1 MLKKWLTTVADAGT
15 RRAAV
20 FCAGLVLGWTGLA
33 RADDAEAAAPVA
45 APKSPSKAPARP
57 AAPGLPTPP
66 DGVPSA
72 QQPSAPSP
80 SDLEAVRRAYHYQSG
95 FPCPYCT
102 TTADSTHPR
111 TGLHWHDH
119 WQKVGL
125 REYLTIPLLGAT
137 YLGVK
142 SWPAAEAARWDSPI
156 LFDGGARR
164 LLRLHSASGRKTAE
178 TVSNI
183 LFYAEVIHSVVIDPL
198 LVARGLHQSPSVAWQ
213 MSVINAQAYALTLVL
228 NETTKRLG
236 SRKRPFVDA
245 CDRDPTGASCAS
257 GSRYSSFYSG
267 HAAVTATGAG
277 LICAHHTQLT
287 LYQSNVLDTGTCITA
302 IAGTAVTGAMRIMAD
317 NHWASDVLVGHL
329 MGYLSG
335 YLLPTLLYYE
345 EFRTAPHD
353 HAPERPRVLA
363 LPIVTDHCLQ
373 LSLFGQF

>member
-1 MLKKWLTTVADAGT
+1 M
-15 RRAAV
+15 

-33 RADDAEAAAPVA
+33 RADDAKATASVA
-45 APKSPSKAPARP
+45 AQKSPSRAPAKP

-66 DGVPSA
+66 DGAPSA
-72 QQPSAPSP
+72 QQPSASSP
-80 SDLEAVRRAYHYQSG
+80 PDLDAARRAHHFQSG
-95 FPCPYCT
+95 VPCPYCAT
-102 TTADSTHPR
+102 PAGSTHPP

-142 SWPAAEAARWDSPI
+142 LWPAAKGARWDSPI

-164 LLRLHSASGRKTAE
+164 LLRLHGASGRKAAE

-183 LFYAEVIHSVVIDPL
+183 LFYAEVIHPIVIGPL
-198 LVARGLHQSPSVAWQ
+198 LAAWGLHRSPSVAWQ

-228 NETTKRLG
+228 NETIKRLT

-257 GSRYSSFYSG
+257 GSRYTSFYSG

-287 LYQSNVLDTGTCITA
+287 LYRSNVLDKGTCITA

-335 YLLPTLLYYE
+335 YLLPTLLYYK

-353 HAPERPRVLA
+353 HAPERPGVLA
-363 LPIVTDHCLQ
+363 LPIVNDHSLQ
-373 LSLFGQF
+373 LGLFGQF

>member
-1 MLKKWLTTVADAGT
+1 M
-15 RRAAV
+15 

-33 RADDAEAAAPVA
+33 RAEDAEAAAPVA
-45 APKSPSKAPARP
+45 ARRSP
-57 AAPGLPTPP
+57 
-66 DGVPSA
+66 A
-72 QQPSAPSP
+72 QQPSAPIP
-80 SDLEAVRRAYHYQSG
+80 SELEAARRAYHYQSG
-95 FPCPYCT
+95 VPCPYCT
-102 TTADSTHPR
+102 TTADSTQPP

-137 YLGVK
+137 YLGLK
-142 SWPAAEAARWDSPI
+142 LGPAAERARWDSPI
-156 LFDGGARR
+156 LFDGGLRK
-164 LLRLHSASGRKTAE
+164 LLRAPSASGRKTAE
-178 TVSNI
+178 TVSDVLI
-183 LFYAEVIHSVVIDPL
+183 YAEVIHPVIIDPL
-198 LVARGLHQSPSVAWQ
+198 LVAWGVHQSPSVAWQ

-228 NETTKRLG
+228 NETVKRLT

-287 LYQSNVLDTGTCITA
+287 LYQSSVLGTVTCVTA
-302 IAGTAVTGAMRIMAD
+302 IAGTAVTGAMRVMAD

-345 EFRTAPHD
+345 EFQTTPHD
-353 HAPERPRVLA
+353 HAPERPGVLA
-363 LPIVTDHCLQ
+363 LPIINDHSLQ